1 MAGHR
6 LRPRRSPLR
15 VVVFVTRPGRKGP
28 LRVYIQRRSY
38 VLTYPMYQCIR
49 TFRKAMRALGID
61 FGERR
66 IGVAV
71 SDPTGV
77 IAQPLPTLHRRARK
91 RMPLRALEEL
101 AEEYGVQVI
110 VVGLPLAPSGHDT
123 DWTRTVRDAAG
134 KLEERSGL
142 PVQLVDE
149 RFTSAR
155 AERAVR
161 SLGLPK
167 SKREEKDRVDAAA
180 AVLILQ
186 SWLDTQGS
194 S

>member
-1 MAGHR
+1 
-6 LRPRRSPLR
+6 
-15 VVVFVTRPGRKGP
+15 
-28 LRVYIQRRSY
+28 
-38 VLTYPMYQCIR
+38 
-49 TFRKAMRALGID
+49 MRALGID

-66 IGVAV
+66 VGVAV

-77 IAQPLPTLHRRARK
+77 IAQPLPTLRRRAGK
-91 RMPLRALEEL
+91 RMPIRALEEL

-110 VVGLPLAPSGHDT
+110 VVGLPLALSGDET
-123 DWTRTVRDAAG
+123 DWTRTVRAAAG

-142 PVQLVDE
+142 PIELVDE

-167 SKREEKDRVDAAA
+167 SKREQKDRVDAAA

-186 SWLDTQGS
+186 SWLDRQSGS
-194 S
+194 

>member
-1 MAGHR
+1 
-6 LRPRRSPLR
+6 
-15 VVVFVTRPGRKGP
+15 
-28 LRVYIQRRSY
+28 
-38 VLTYPMYQCIR
+38 
-49 TFRKAMRALGID
+49 MRALGID

-66 IGVAV
+66 VGVAV

-77 IAQPLPTLHRRARK
+77 IAQPLPTLRRRAGK

-110 VVGLPLAPSGHDT
+110 VVGLPLALSGDDT
-123 DWTRTVRDAAG
+123 DWTRTVRDVAG
-134 KLEERSGL
+134 KLEERSRL

-161 SLGLPK
+161 TLGLPK

-186 SWLDTQGS
+186 SWLDTQRS
-194 S
+194 A

>member
-1 MAGHR
+1 
-6 LRPRRSPLR
+6 
-15 VVVFVTRPGRKGP
+15 
-28 LRVYIQRRSY
+28 
-38 VLTYPMYQCIR
+38 
-49 TFRKAMRALGID
+49 MRALGID

-66 IGVAV
+66 VGVAV

-77 IAQPLPTLHRRARK
+77 IAQPLPTLRRRAGK

-110 VVGLPLAPSGHDT
+110 VVGLPLALSGDDT
-123 DWTRTVRDAAG
+123 DWTRTVRDVAG

-161 SLGLPK
+161 TLGLPK

-186 SWLDTQGS
+186 SWLDTQRS
-194 S
+194 A